1 MRRTVLIAVAALAA
15 AGSVSAQQEPS
26 DPGRGGKVGVDLVA
40 APALGFGVPIR
51 LTKNLTLRTTVGF
64 GSAATGAA
72 AWSLG
77 SDLRY
82 TLRPDADWS
91 AYLSGQAS
99 YLHAPNPSGYRS
111 TASGADSLAL
121 SGNGGLFSAGLG
133 LRRSLGRQTSV
144 YGELRYGRLTAT
156 GVYDSW
162 GMWRVNGLNTVS
174 FALGATFGLR

>member
-1 MRRTVLIAVAALAA
+1 MRRTVLIAVASLALA
-15 AGSVSAQQEPS
+15 GSAIAQQEPR
-26 DPGRGGKVGVDLVA
+26 DPGRDGKVGVDLVA

-99 YLHAPNPSGYRS
+99 YLHAPSPSSYRS
-111 TASGADSLAL
+111 SSGGMSLGSRTRSCSIRRQLWASGKA
-121 SGNGGLFSAGLG
+121 GGSSAKK
-133 LRRSLGRQTSV
+133 S
-144 YGELRYGRLTAT
+144 
-156 GVYDSW
+156 
-162 GMWRVNGLNTVS
+162 
-174 FALGATFGLR
+174 

>member
-1 MRRTVLIAVAALAA
+1 MRRTVLIAIAALAA
-15 AGSVSAQQEPS
+15 AGSVYAQQEPR
-26 DPGRGGKVGVDLVA
+26 DPGRGGKVGVDVVA

-51 LTKNLTLRTTVGF
+51 LTRNLTLRTTVGF

-99 YLHAPNPSGYRS
+99 YLHAPALAGYRS
-111 TASGADSLAL
+111 TAPGGDTTGYAGS
-121 SGNGGLFSAGLG
+121 GGLFGAGLG
-133 LRRSLGRQTSV
+133 LRRRLGSQTSV

-162 GMWRVNGLNTVS
+162 GMWRVNGANTVS

>member
-1 MRRTVLIAVAALAA
+1 MRRTVLIAVATLAA
-15 AGSVSAQQEPS
+15 AGSAFAQQEPRGP
-26 DPGRGGKVGVDLVA
+26 DQGGKVGVDLVA
-40 APALGFGVPIR
+40 GPAFGFGVPVR

-64 GSAATGAA
+64 GSAVASGS

-77 SDLRY
+77 GDLRY

-91 AYLSGQAS
+91 AYLSGQAT
-99 YLHAPNPSGYRS
+99 YLHASTLAGYSG
-111 TASGADSLAL
+111 TASGAVGQAL
-121 SGNGGLFSAGLG
+121 TPNGGLFSAGLG
-133 LRRSLGRQTSV
+133 LRRSLGRQTSA
-144 YGELRYGRLTAT
+144 YGELRYGRLTSA

>member
-1 MRRTVLIAVAALAA
+1 MRTTLLVAIVSLAA
-15 AGSVSAQQEPS
+15 SGGAFAQEPRDHS
-26 DPGRGGKVGVDLVA
+26 GGGRVGVDVIA

-51 LTKNLTLRTTVGF
+51 LTENLTLRTTVGF
-64 GSAATGAA
+64 GSAVAGGA

-91 AYLSGQAS
+91 AYVSAQAS
-99 YLHAPNPSGYRS
+99 YLHASTISAYGSAQSSSTPGYGS
-111 TASGADSLAL
+111 D
-121 SGNGGLFSAGLG
+121 GGLFGGGVG
-133 LRRSLGRQTSV
+133 LRRRLGHQTSV

-162 GMWRVNGLNTVS
+162 GMWRVSGANTVS
-174 FALGATFGLR
+174 LALGASFGLR